1 MEASLFSLPFL
12 LLFLPAVVVL
22 FALAPARWRGPVLL
36 GASYVFYWMI
46 SGKLLVYLLVST
58 LSVHYAAL
66 WLGLLQKRQ
75 KARLQQAQGDEK
87 KKLRVLFRHQQ
98 RRIVLAIAVLHIG
111 TLAVLKYSSFLAG
124 NLNSLLTLLHWPA
137 LSLSFRFAVP
147 LGISFFSLQALS
159 YLLDVYHEK
168 IPADT
173 HLGRLALFLAFF
185 PQIVEGP
192 ICRWQQTA
200 CQLWQPEAPSFQRLT
215 LGIQRILLGVMKKVV
230 IADRLNLFIQNL
242 FDRQLSDNGALIAL
256 AALFYTCQLYMEF
269 SGSLDVVCGSA
280 EMLGVTM
287 PENFRQPFFS
297 RTISEFWQRW
307 HITLGTWFKD
317 YLFYP
322 LSMSAPLKSLTR
334 HFRRKWGT
342 HASSLLSGA
351 MALLVVWCCNGLW
364 HGAGWHY
371 LFFGLFHFTLIL
383 GGSLIAPLGT
393 RLTATLKIPVDKL
406 PWRLFQM
413 VRTTLLVALGELFF
427 RANGLALGLKLFTQM
442 IGNFSLTPLLDG
454 TVLTLGM
461 DLHDFFIVAI
471 ALWIVLVY
479 SVMKERGKDPR
490 QLLAQRRIA
499 VRWPVYYGLILFIV
513 IFGAY
518 GSGYIPVDPIYA
530 NF

>member
-1 MEASLFSLPFL
+1 MAASLFSLPFL

-58 LSVHYAAL
+58 LSVHCAAL

-200 CQLWQPEAPSFQRLT
+200 CQLWQPEAP
-215 LGIQRILLGVMKKVV
+215 
-230 IADRLNLFIQNL
+230 
-242 FDRQLSDNGALIAL
+242 
-256 AALFYTCQLYMEF
+256 
-269 SGSLDVVCGSA
+269 
-280 EMLGVTM
+280 
-287 PENFRQPFFS
+287 
-297 RTISEFWQRW
+297 
-307 HITLGTWFKD
+307 
-317 YLFYP
+317 
-322 LSMSAPLKSLTR
+322 
-334 HFRRKWGT
+334 
-342 HASSLLSGA
+342 
-351 MALLVVWCCNGLW
+351 
-364 HGAGWHY
+364 
-371 LFFGLFHFTLIL
+371 
-383 GGSLIAPLGT
+383 
-393 RLTATLKIPVDKL
+393 
-406 PWRLFQM
+406 
-413 VRTTLLVALGELFF
+413 
-427 RANGLALGLKLFTQM
+427 
-442 IGNFSLTPLLDG
+442 
-454 TVLTLGM
+454 
-461 DLHDFFIVAI
+461 DL
-471 ALWIVLVY
+471 
-479 SVMKERGKDPR
+479 R
-490 QLLAQRRIA
+490 
-499 VRWPVYYGLILFIV
+499 
-513 IFGAY
+513 
-518 GSGYIPVDPIYA
+518 
-530 NF
+530 